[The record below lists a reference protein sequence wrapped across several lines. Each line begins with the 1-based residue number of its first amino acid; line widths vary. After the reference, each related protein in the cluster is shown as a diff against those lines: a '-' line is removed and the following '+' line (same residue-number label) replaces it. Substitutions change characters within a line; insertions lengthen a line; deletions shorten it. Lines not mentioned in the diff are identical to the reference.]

1 MSDFTFLRDRLDALA
16 QQGLARSL
24 RTVVL
29 AQGPIIRLA
38 DEPGEKIL
46 FCSNDYLSLAADPR
60 IAHAVAEAVRR
71 YGYGAAASRLISG
84 TMELHRRL
92 EDRFA
97 AWLGKEAALLFSSG
111 FAANEALL
119 RTLPER
125 GDLVLLDRMDHASLI
140 DGATAGSARFRR
152 YDRNDGSRLER
163 LLAQEGPRH
172 RYIVTESV
180 FSMDGDIP
188 DLARLVE
195 LRRRHKAIL
204 ILDEAHAIGCLGPTG
219 AGLAEAAGLLDEI
232 DIVVATLGKALA
244 ASGAIVAGPRV
255 VIDYLINRARAF
267 IYTTAPP
274 PAHCAAV
281 LTAMDI
287 LQTESERR
295 HRLARNAARLR
306 GRLAEMGLSAPGTMH
321 IVPILLGSAD
331 RAVKVSRAL
340 LDRGYFVAAIRPPT
354 VPPGTARLRV
364 SLQADHT
371 DDQIDGFCDALREV
385 LRNEGPTENL

>member
-306 GRLAEMGLSAPGTMH
+306 GRLAEMGLSASGTMH

-371 DDQIDGFCDALREV
+371 DDHIDGFCDALHEV
-385 LRNEGPTENL
+385 LRNEGPTGNL

>member
-60 IAHAVAEAVRR
+60 IAHAVAEAVRK

-125 GDLVLLDRMDHASLI
+125 GDLVLLDRMDYASLI

-364 SLQADHT
+364 SVQADHT

>member
-1 MSDFTFLRDRLDALA
+1 MSDFTFLREQLDALD

-24 RTVVL
+24 RTVVS
-29 AQGPIIRLA
+29 AQGPVIRLA

-340 LDRGYFVAAIRPPT
+340 LDRGYLVAAIRPPT

>member
-1 MSDFTFLRDRLDALA
+1 
-16 QQGLARSL
+16 
-24 RTVVL
+24 
-29 AQGPIIRLA
+29 
-38 DEPGEKIL
+38 
-46 FCSNDYLSLAADPR
+46 
-60 IAHAVAEAVRR
+60 
-71 YGYGAAASRLISG
+71 
-84 TMELHRRL
+84 
-92 EDRFA
+92 
-97 AWLGKEAALLFSSG
+97 
-111 FAANEALL
+111 EALL

-152 YDRNDGSRLER
+152 YDRSDRSRLER
-163 LLAQEGPRH
+163 LLAREGPRR

-180 FSMDGDIP
+180 FSMDGDTP

-195 LRRRHKAIL
+195 LKRRHDAIL

-232 DIVVATLGKALA
+232 DIVVAPLGKALA

-255 VIDYLINRARAF
+255 VIDYLVNRARAF

-281 LTAMDI
+281 LAAMDI
-287 LQTESERR
+287 VQTEPERR
-295 HRLARNAARLR
+295 HRLARNTERLR
-306 GRLAEMGLSAPGTMH
+306 GRLAEMGLSAPGRMH

-331 RAVKVSRAL
+331 RAVKISRDL

-364 SLQADHT
+364 SVQADHT
-371 DDQIDGFCDALREV
+371 DDQIDGLCDALHKIVRE
-385 LRNEGPTENL
+385 EGCAGSL